1 MSQRINLG
9 GTATGPLTGVK
20 VIDFTAV
27 YSGPIAASILGDQGA
42 EVIKDGEGVDNRPA
56 THVTRNLHVALSD
69 HATSRCCLNAHV
81 PLLLKLRFKI
91 L

>member
-27 YSGPIAASILGDQGA
+27 YSGPIAASIFG
-42 EVIKDGEGVDNRPA
+42 
-56 THVTRNLHVALSD
+56 
-69 HATSRCCLNAHV
+69 
-81 PLLLKLRFKI
+81 
-91 L
+91 